1 MNKQLGFPSH
11 YRLLSK
17 ADFKAVFDQCNKV
30 NQKQF
35 LALFKPNQMSYARLG
50 IVIAK
55 RTVNSAV
62 ARNRIRRVIRES
74 FRLSREQL
82 KGFDIIVLVRQNC
95 DTLDKANL
103 REGIDKLWEKLRI
116 FHQKRSP

>member
-1 MNKQLGFPSH
+1 MNKQLGFPSQ

-17 ADFKAVFDQCNKV
+17 ADFKAVFDQCDKV

-35 LALFKPNQMSYARLG
+35 LALFKPNQMSHARLG

-74 FRLSREQL
+74 FRLNREQL

-116 FHQKRSP
+116 FYQKRSP